1 MKYKAVFFDMDGL
14 LIDSEPIALAVS
26 IEACRE
32 YGFELDISVYY
43 RSIGAHDALVKEI
56 LTDGHGSDF
65 PYDLISK
72 LFEEKY
78 YNEVLNK
85 PVPLKTGVLNLL
97 KYLEK
102 ERVTKAVV
110 TNAPHSQAE
119 MKLTNAKI
127 NRYFDFVF
135 GGDQIS
141 KGKPN
146 PEIYLTACERLGEKP
161 GDCLALEDSDNGV
174 ISAFEAGLTVIQI
187 PDLVEPS
194 TKVKA
199 LGHKV
204 MQSLEEVLALLEDE
218 VEHSDL

>member
-1 MKYKAVFFDMDGL
+1 MKFKAVVFDMDGL
-14 LIDSEPIALAVS
+14 LIDSESIALAVS

-32 YGFELDISVYY
+32 YGYKLDISVYN
-43 RSIGAHDALVKEI
+43 RCIGANDALAREI
-56 LTDGHGSDF
+56 LTAGHGSDF

-78 YNEVLNK
+78 YKEVLNK
-85 PVPLKTGVLNLL
+85 PVPLKTGVLDLL

-102 ERVTKAVV
+102 ERVKKAVATS
-110 TNAPHSQAE
+110 TNHSLAVKE
-119 MKLTNAKI
+119 LTNAKI
-127 NRYFDFVF
+127 NRYFDFVL

-146 PEIYLTACERLGEKP
+146 PEMYLTVCERLREKP

-194 TKVKA
+194 VKVKV

-204 MQSLEEVLALLEDE
+204 MQSLEEVLALLEYG
-218 VEHSDL
+218 V

>member
-1 MKYKAVFFDMDGL
+1 MKYKAVVFDMDGL
-14 LIDSEPIALAVS
+14 LIDSEAIALAAS

-43 RSIGAHDALVKEI
+43 RCIGTNNALAREI
-56 LTDGHGSDF
+56 LTVGHGSDF

-85 PVPLKTGVLNLL
+85 PVPLKTGVLDLL

-102 ERVTKAVV
+102 ERVKKAVV
-110 TNAPHSQAE
+110 TSTNHSLAVNE
-119 MKLTNAKI
+119 LTNAKI
-127 NRYFDFVF
+127 NRYFDFVL

-146 PEIYLTACERLGEKP
+146 PEMYLTACERLREKP

-194 TKVKA
+194 AKVKA

-204 MQSLEEVLALLEDE
+204 MQSLEEVLALLGYG
-218 VEHSDL
+218 V

>member
-1 MKYKAVFFDMDGL
+1 MDGL
-14 LIDSEPIALAVS
+14 LIDSEAIALAVS

-43 RSIGAHDALVKEI
+43 RCIGTNEALAREI
-56 LTDGHGSDF
+56 LTAGHGSDF
-65 PYDLISK
+65 PYDLIST

-85 PVPLKTGVLNLL
+85 PLPLKTGVLKLL
-97 KYLEK
+97 NYLEK
-102 ERVTKAVV
+102 ERVKKAVV
-110 TNAPHSQAE
+110 TCTNHSLAVKE
-119 MKLTNAKI
+119 LANAKI
-127 NRYFDFVF
+127 NRYFDFVL

-141 KGKPN
+141 KGKPD
-146 PEIYLTACERLGEKP
+146 PEMYLTACERLGEKP

-194 TKVKA
+194 VKVKT
-199 LGHKV
+199 LGHRV
-204 MQSLEEVLALLEDE
+204 MKSLEEVLALLEWE
-218 VEHSDL
+218 V